1 MEDQLLELKKLI
13 LERQQP
19 NENISALKFKLEEQE
34 SVNSLLT
41 KQNND
46 FRANIEV
53 QRIKID
59 LLKDEK
65 KTLLDENA
73 DLRLKLKETT
83 NCVQDQ
89 MKTLSQ
95 FNDKLERAEKLV
107 FDQRDCLETLSKKVE
122 NDSKNNIANLNQ
134 LYTRSVESMANETNV
149 LKKSLRKDFELEKD
163 QMQSQSENLKKAIGS
178 KMSELENA
186 NKSQIDEM
194 REQVVTF
201 QENAKMAIG
210 SHSNENR
217 NVCYRALDQKK
228 DEIKSEVSNEMEE
241 LRADLKDDINSNV
254 DIMNETI
261 DKLSTAL
268 DDVEKSQKS
277 VNNVS
282 LIKDLGEYYHQLVKA
297 KSTDSAG
304 ISSQGIF
311 IQKVIEECID
321 ETKFSILLE
330 ELDDGVLE
338 WCNPDN
344 NNMNALQ
351 LSWTIEGA
359 EKLTNIITLRS
370 SDEIIQQSENQVL
383 GEWSEKL
390 ETVSNDLQDRIALY
404 QDAIDKGSSKV
415 ILKFLR
421 GKLGFDFDMKILGDW
436 SPKVISAMEGNTLGK
451 SKLLFDARASMV
463 SEEVFTIMRILLGE
477 EAYGRMYGHVTF
489 DPSNNNVKTLSN
501 NNMTIG
507 GNFKDNEWHGA
518 LMNINISNGQIA
530 EWEIKIDSTD
540 EYSNI
545 GLGIYS
551 TSSPSKWY
559 VGGSDFIGVDC
570 SNGYK
575 YIKRS
580 GSQYASKLNAK
591 DVVRLQLDMIKCE
604 LSLHINNVDKGVLA
618 SGLKENKWWP
628 CCVVFNRR
636 ETYGHACSLKSFR
649 FISPE

>member
-1 MEDQLLELKKLI
+1 MV
-13 LERQQP
+13 
-19 NENISALKFKLEEQE
+19 KF
-34 SVNSLLT
+34 
-41 KQNND
+41 
-46 FRANIEV
+46 
-53 QRIKID
+53 
-59 LLKDEK
+59 
-65 KTLLDENA
+65 
-73 DLRLKLKETT
+73 
-83 NCVQDQ
+83 
-89 MKTLSQ
+89 
-95 FNDKLERAEKLV
+95 
-107 FDQRDCLETLSKKVE
+107 
-122 NDSKNNIANLNQ
+122 
-134 LYTRSVESMANETNV
+134 
-149 LKKSLRKDFELEKD
+149 
-163 QMQSQSENLKKAIGS
+163 
-178 KMSELENA
+178 
-186 NKSQIDEM
+186 
-194 REQVVTF
+194 
-201 QENAKMAIG
+201 
-210 SHSNENR
+210 
-217 NVCYRALDQKK
+217 
-228 DEIKSEVSNEMEE
+228 
-241 LRADLKDDINSNV
+241 
-254 DIMNETI
+254 
-261 DKLSTAL
+261 
-268 DDVEKSQKS
+268 
-277 VNNVS
+277 
-282 LIKDLGEYYHQLVKA
+282 
-297 KSTDSAG
+297 STD
-304 ISSQGIF
+304 
-311 IQKVIEECID
+311 
-321 ETKFSILLE
+321 
-330 ELDDGVLE
+330 
-338 WCNPDN
+338 
-344 NNMNALQ
+344 
-351 LSWTIEGA
+351 
-359 EKLTNIITLRS
+359 
-370 SDEIIQQSENQVL
+370 QVL
-383 GEWSEKL
+383 GEWSDKV
-390 ETVSNDLQDRIALY
+390 ETVSNNLEDGAALY
-404 QDAIDKGSSKV
+404 VDAINKGCSKV